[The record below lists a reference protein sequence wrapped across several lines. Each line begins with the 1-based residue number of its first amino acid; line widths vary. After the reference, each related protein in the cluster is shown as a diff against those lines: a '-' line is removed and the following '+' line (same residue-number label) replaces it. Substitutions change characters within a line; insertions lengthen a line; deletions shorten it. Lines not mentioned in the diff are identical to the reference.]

1 MMHRTSPLHLA
12 LAVVLVLLG
21 GCGGSSRASS
31 AGRGSSLDSGLHA
44 RVLYGPTCP
53 VQRVGQSC
61 IRPYQA
67 SITILREPTDKVVA
81 TVRSGLDG
89 RVSLRLAP
97 GRYLLVPHSGRP
109 FPRSRRQIVTVY
121 AHRFTTAT
129 INYDSGIR

>member
-1 MMHRTSPLHLA
+1 
-12 LAVVLVLLG
+12 
-21 GCGGSSRASS
+21 
-31 AGRGSSLDSGLHA
+31 
-44 RVLYGPTCP
+44 
-53 VQRVGQSC
+53 VGQSC

-97 GRYLLVPHSGRP
+97 GRYLLVPRSGRP